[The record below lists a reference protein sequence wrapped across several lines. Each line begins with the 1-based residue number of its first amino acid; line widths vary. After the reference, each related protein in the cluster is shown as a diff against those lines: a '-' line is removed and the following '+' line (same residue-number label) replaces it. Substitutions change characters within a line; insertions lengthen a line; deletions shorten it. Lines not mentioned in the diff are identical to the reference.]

1 MLTRNRLPVADDA
14 CKKAAAAKKR
24 APLANI
30 TNQRDVG
37 STVSVSSLSSSKILE
52 PCAAKVAK
60 TEPPAITHDKIF
72 SKNASLG
79 SKLNACFLAK
89 NTPLATKDG
98 VTLRVTSCPAKQ
110 NVEVEFFTPPTADS
124 PLGNGITDTSPCG
137 SEGTISVSETMSP
150 CDSLETLDFGYSDE
164 EDALST
170 TSGRRTNKS
179 LHISEEA
186 QTPGNISKTGALLDR
201 EMIDEIKLK
210 DPQFCATIA
219 CDIYEDLRLS
229 EVRKRPST
237 DFMEGVQ
244 KDITASMR
252 AVLIDWLVEVSEEYQ
267 FVPETLFLSVNY
279 IDRYLSGNPVNRQ
292 RLQLLGVTCMMIAA
306 KYEEIY
312 APDVEEFC
320 YISDGTYCKEEVL
333 RMESHVLSY
342 LKFEMTAPTANCFLR
357 WFVWAVH
364 EFREDFGL
372 VCYTLYRPSDLC
384 KCVKALHRLCRN
396 GLESKVTAV
405 RKKYSQHKYKFV
417 AKKYC
422 PPSIPQEFFED

>member
-186 QTPGNISKTGALLDR
+186 QTP
-201 EMIDEIKLK
+201 DEFLNLF
-210 DPQFCATIA
+210 PQ
-219 CDIYEDLRLS
+219 
-229 EVRKRPST
+229 VRKRPST

-405 RKKYSQHKYKFV
+405 RKKYSQHKVIYSHT
-417 AKKYC
+417 AGPLQSGNLLL
-422 PPSIPQEFFED
+422 PPTSGLPPWCDVGFFPQ